1 MKTKFL
7 AAAAAIALAVAA
19 PSFANASIIGLT
31 SLADVGAT
39 DTIDWGQLSGGFA
52 TPQGVTSALG
62 QSATVSADGAFATID
77 QGFGWTGNFASGEH
91 LIWTNGS
98 AKEITLDFLNPV
110 SAVGAYIQSNSFGAF
125 IAELIGSNGQDL
137 GSFALF
143 GNSNTHVGEALF
155 LGLKSSDGDISQIRF
170 HLNQSVNDSP
180 DFAIGTV
187 SFAPGVSGSAVPEP
201 ATWAM
206 MISGFAM
213 AGMAL
218 RSRRLVPVK
227 A

>member
-19 PSFANASIIGLT
+19 PSFANASIIGIT
-31 SLADVGAT
+31 DIADLGAT
-39 DTIDWGQLSGGFA
+39 DTIDWGQLTGSFS
-52 TPQGVTSALG
+52 TPQAVTSGLG
-62 QSATVSADGAFATID
+62 QVATVSGDSTIARID
-77 QGFGWTGNFASGEH
+77 QDGGWAGNFANGEH
-91 LIWTNGS
+91 LLWSQSSGS
-98 AKEITLDFLNPV
+98 TITLNFLNPV
-110 SAVGAYIQSNSFGAF
+110 SAVGAYIQANYYGQF
-125 IAELIGSNGQDL
+125 IAELIASNGDSL

-143 GNSNTHVGEALF
+143 GNSDANPGTALF
-155 LGLKSSDGDISQIRF
+155 LGLKSTSADIAQVQF
-170 HLNQSVNDSP
+170 HVTQSVGPSTE
-180 DFAIGTV
+180 FAIGTV
-187 SFAPGVSGSAVPEP
+187 SLNGSAVPEP

>member
-19 PSFANASIIGLT
+19 PSFANASIIGIT
-31 SLADVGAT
+31 DIADLGAT
-39 DTIDWGQLSGGFA
+39 DTIDWGQLTGDFT
-52 TPQGVTSALG
+52 TPQAVTSGLG
-62 QSATVSADGAFATID
+62 QVATVSGDSAIARID
-77 QGFGWTGNFASGEH
+77 QGGGWTGNFTDGEH
-91 LIWTNGS
+91 LLWSQGS
-98 AKEITLDFLNPV
+98 GSTITLNFLNPV
-110 SAVGAYIQSNSFGAF
+110 SAVGAYIQADYYGQF
-125 IAELIGSNGQDL
+125 IAELIASNGDSL

-143 GNSNTHVGEALF
+143 GNSDDNPGTALF
-155 LGLKSSDGDISQIRF
+155 LGLKSTSADIAQVQF
-170 HLNQSVNDSP
+170 HLNQANGGT

-187 SFAPGVSGSAVPEP
+187 SLNGSAVPEP

>member
-19 PSFANASIIGLT
+19 PSFANASIIGI
-31 SLADVGAT
+31 SDIADLGAT
-39 DTIDWGQLSGGFA
+39 DTIDWGQLSGSFTTSQA
-52 TPQGVTSALG
+52 VASALG
-62 QSATVSADGAFATID
+62 QAATVSGDSTVARID
-77 QGFGWTGNFASGEH
+77 QGGGWTGNFASGEH
-91 LIWTNGS
+91 LLWSQGS
-98 AKEITLDFLNPV
+98 NSTITLNFLNPV
-110 SAVGAYIQSNSFGAF
+110 SAVGAYIQADYYGSFV
-125 IAELIGSNGQDL
+125 AELIASNGDNL

-143 GNSNTHVGEALF
+143 GNSNANPGTALF
-155 LGLKSSDGDISQIRF
+155 LGLKSTGADISQVQF
-170 HLNQSVNDSP
+170 HLLQSGGPAN

-187 SFAPGVSGSAVPEP
+187 SINGSAVPEP

-218 RSRRLVPVK
+218 RSRRLAPVK